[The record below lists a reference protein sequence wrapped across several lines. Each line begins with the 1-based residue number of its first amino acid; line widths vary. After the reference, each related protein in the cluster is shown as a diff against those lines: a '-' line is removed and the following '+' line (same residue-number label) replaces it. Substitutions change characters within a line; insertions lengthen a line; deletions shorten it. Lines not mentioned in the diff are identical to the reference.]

1 MWQNT
6 KVLQSS
12 AQFLPPP
19 TPTPPT
25 PQFQT
30 IPTSPSPHT
39 LKHSSKLSRRD
50 LAISTNSS
58 LLLLLTSQSPDPFHL
73 SKAVA
78 EEPPSTKSN
87 PCTDQTPTKRA
98 FLEVSINGE
107 PIGRIIIGLYGESAP
122 AGTARFT
129 DLVSGSAGVS
139 YRRKEF
145 AKIMPNYIQHG
156 GVRSYGVDAALAKQ
170 TGSDLA
176 VERLVSELERANES
190 CEGTKN
196 VARSVSIV
204 VRDPSRPPPKIKLVA
219 RKGKLEIDEEEVG
232 TAPNGTE
239 FVIATKDSPELD
251 AAALVVGRVLEGM
264 EVVDRIG
271 QVKTVQE
278 NTTSPY
284 FRVAKLIGDKRA
296 VVAERGFNR
305 PYSKVVITNCGLLQD

>member
-1 MWQNT
+1 MWQNP
-6 KVLQSS
+6 KVLRSS

-25 PQFQT
+25 QFQT
-30 IPTSPSPHT
+30 IPTSPSPPN
-39 LKHSSKLSRRD
+39 LKHSKLSRRD

-58 LLLLLTSQSPDPFHL
+58 LLLLLASQALDPFHL
-73 SKAVA
+73 SKAIA

-87 PCTDQTPTKRA
+87 PCTNRTPTKRA

-145 AKIMPNYIQHG
+145 TKIMPNYVQHG
-156 GVRSYGVDAALAKQ
+156 GVRSYGVDAELAKQ
-170 TGSDLA
+170 TGSNLA

-190 CEGTKN
+190 CEGVKN

-251 AAALVVGRVLEGM
+251 AAALVVGSVLEGM
-264 EVVDRIG
+264 EVVERIG

-284 FRVAKLIGDKRA
+284 FRCVPFFCCLFKVMGPSQTKMIVTQRLKVQANVSKR
-296 VVAERGFNR
+296 N
-305 PYSKVVITNCGLLQD
+305 